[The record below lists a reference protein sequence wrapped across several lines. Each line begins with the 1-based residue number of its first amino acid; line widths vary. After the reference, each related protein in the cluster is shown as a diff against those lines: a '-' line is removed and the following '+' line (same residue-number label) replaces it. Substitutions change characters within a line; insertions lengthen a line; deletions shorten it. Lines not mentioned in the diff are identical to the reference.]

1 MSFLFLDI
9 ETMRFDPK
17 SKKPDYHRDQIVTV
31 QFLTELGDFYI
42 IKGEELDDLLDYKE
56 FFENFTV
63 VGHNLKFDCGM
74 LKQQYGINIQSV
86 YDTMIAELVLS
97 GGPAPANS
105 FRASEDRDKKGMRL
119 KDLVYRYCDGERM
132 SKGLQCSFRLGE
144 ELTAEQI
151 EYCRKDLEYLPVI
164 MAKQQDKIKEFSLE
178 SIIETEM
185 AMVPVMVWLE
195 LSGMHYSPEKL
206 GEITAEL
213 ERLEKNMRYDLY
225 AVFRTSKINL
235 SSSPDM
241 VKQFNK
247 EGIPVIFVSADEL
260 AKYEDPLIDQ
270 YQDHKT
276 TKHLI
281 TSFSSKLPAYR
292 AKATGRVHASFNQY
306 GAKSG
311 RFSCKYPNLQ
321 QQPSKFKK
329 WRTIFA
335 AEPGNKIIAC
345 DYSQIELKILGE
357 IANEPEF
364 IKAYGKGVDL
374 HKLTASKVFN
384 LPIESIEKD
393 SRERSIAKT
402 IIFGLNYGMSA
413 PGLMRRLKTEAGI
426 ELTED
431 QAKEYIRT
439 FQGAYPA
446 ISGYMER
453 ISQEGVQKRELRN
466 AAGRLL
472 IIDEDKDEGAAGR
485 EAMNLPIQSLC
496 ADMIK
501 EALPKIQAKLEPMG
515 VKFINTIHDELVFE
529 CKEEQTEEVCSI
541 AKRIME
547 EAGNRYL
554 KNIPCIADVFSS
566 DYWKKE

>member
-1 MSFLFLDI
+1 
-9 ETMRFDPK
+9 
-17 SKKPDYHRDQIVTV
+17 
-31 QFLTELGDFYI
+31 
-42 IKGEELDDLLDYKE
+42 
-56 FFENFTV
+56 
-63 VGHNLKFDCGM
+63 
-74 LKQQYGINIQSV
+74 
-86 YDTMIAELVLS
+86 
-97 GGPAPANS
+97 
-105 FRASEDRDKKGMRL
+105 
-119 KDLVYRYCDGERM
+119 
-132 SKGLQCSFRLGE
+132 
-144 ELTAEQI
+144 
-151 EYCRKDLEYLPVI
+151 
-164 MAKQQDKIKEFSLE
+164 
-178 SIIETEM
+178 M

-247 EGIPVIFVSADEL
+247 EGIPVTSVSADEL
-260 AKYEDPLIDQ
+260 AKYDDPLIDQ

-384 LPIESIEKD
+384 LPIESIGKD
-393 SRERSIAKT
+393 SRERSIAK
-402 IIFGLNYGMSA
+402 IINFGLNYGMSA

-426 ELTED
+426 ELSESE
-431 QAKEYIRT
+431 AKEYIRT
-439 FQGAYPA
+439 FKEAYPA
-446 ISGYMER
+446 ITLYLNR
-453 ISQEGVQKRELRN
+453 ISQRGAQTRRLRN